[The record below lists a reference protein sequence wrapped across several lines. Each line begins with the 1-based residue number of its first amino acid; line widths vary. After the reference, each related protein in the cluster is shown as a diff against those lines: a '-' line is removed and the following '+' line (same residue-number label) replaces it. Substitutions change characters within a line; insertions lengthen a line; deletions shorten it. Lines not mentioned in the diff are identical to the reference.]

1 MAKRYVTILGIVLG
15 VIAIVLHVAGIAND
29 VQPYLT
35 DGSVIFIGAGVLTGY

>member
-15 VIAIVLHVAGIAND
+15 VLAILAHLTGIATE

-35 DGSVIFIGAGVLTGY
+35 DGGIIFIGAGVVTGY